1 MIHDLHISDIDLNV
15 NGVDV
20 NQYKFNP
27 ASAPHGWHIDVV
39 FPKGSVVQASIPK
52 HPEID
57 FVAVTISVDG
67 NYTELYEMKSGITC
81 MWEFEEPVLLR
92 VIPVFE
98 KTQEYVDDLR
108 AKYGAITSDQRRA
121 EILRGMDQ
129 GIKDVIRRGLLVGA
143 EIARLQVQTEVNFL
157 LNIANRMHLKYTP
170 ITALG
175 DLMDTLKQAIKEIT
189 IGEIKPKELIIYTD
203 PATCDVLNAQGYAL
217 EPRIVCVPDR
227 RWHYKLAIVYLQDN
241 STSEDIILPT
251 PVIMDAY
258 TLLPAVEHYTL
269 QQSLKINL

>member
-1 MIHDLHISDIDLNV
+1 MKHDLHISDIDLSV

-20 NQYKFNP
+20 NPYKFNP
-27 ASAPHGWHIDVV
+27 ASAHHGWHIDVV

-52 HPEID
+52 YPEID
-57 FVAVTISVDG
+57 FVGVTISVDG
-67 NYTELYEMKSGITC
+67 NYTELYEMKSGVTC
-81 MWEFEEPVLLR
+81 MWEFEAPVLLR

-108 AKYGAITSDQRRA
+108 SKYGTITSDQRRA

-143 EIARLQVQTEVNFL
+143 EIARLQIQTEVNFL

-175 DLMDTLKQAIKEIT
+175 DLMDTLKRAIDEIT
-189 IGEIKPKELIIYTD
+189 IGEIKSKELIIYTD
-203 PATCDVLNAQGYAL
+203 PATCDVLTAQGYAL
-217 EPRIVCVPDR
+217 EPRIVSVPDR
-227 RWHYKLAIVYLQDN
+227 RWQYKLAIVYLQDN

-258 TLLPAVEHYTL
+258 NLLPAVELYTL
-269 QQSLKINL
+269 QQSRKINL